1 MSRAPS
7 RIVLTG
13 LVAFAMI
20 GVAYPAAYFLLVRK
34 QFKWMSLPATALG
47 GGSGG
52 SATTHT
58 LHVSVST
65 IAGFS
70 FLGSPSSAPV
80 FTLSPCY
87 GALLGLPEVSGAE
100 TALHSLFSPLHECD
114 RRFLRVHD
122 WSAASI
128 FGCTKP
134 GPQPWYAVKSHP

>member
-1 MSRAPS
+1 MPRAPS
-7 RIVLTG
+7 RIVLIG
-13 LVAFAMI
+13 LVVFVMV

-34 QFKWMSLPATALG
+34 QFAVATVWTPKWLG
-47 GGSGG
+47 GG
-52 SATTHT
+52 ATIHAPHAPAT
-58 LHVSVST
+58 T

-87 GALLGLPEVSGAE
+87 GALLGLPGVSGAE
-100 TALHSLFSPLHECD
+100 TALRSLFSPLHECD

-128 FGCTKP
+128 FGCTTP
-134 GPQPWYAVKSHP
+134 GPPPWYAVKSHP